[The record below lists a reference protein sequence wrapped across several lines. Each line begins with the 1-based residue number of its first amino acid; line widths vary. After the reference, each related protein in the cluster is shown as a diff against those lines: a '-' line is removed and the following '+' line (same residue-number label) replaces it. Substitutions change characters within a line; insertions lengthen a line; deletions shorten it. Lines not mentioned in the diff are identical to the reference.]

1 MHKILLYVCNYFL
14 HEIKKNYVLSH
25 VKISTW
31 VPHLCQNQ
39 YTIMVILVVNNI
51 KIIMP
56 ALSSVLQLTK
66 ALLILYIFF
75 LNNIRLQTLK
85 QLLLLSILFFPIGG
99 IKLSHYWTKSWELEF
114 SHWFHICHK
123 QHFLVRKVFWFK
135 FLIYY
140 R

>member
-1 MHKILLYVCNYFL
+1 MFTITFSMKLKI
-14 HEIKKNYVLSH
+14 YVLSH

-51 KIIMP
+51 KIIMST
-56 ALSSVLQLTK
+56 LSSVLQLTK
-66 ALLILYIFF
+66 ALPILYILF

-85 QLLLLSILFFPIGG
+85 QFLLLSILFFPIGH
-99 IKLSHYWTKSWELEF
+99 IKLSHYWAKSSWDLEF